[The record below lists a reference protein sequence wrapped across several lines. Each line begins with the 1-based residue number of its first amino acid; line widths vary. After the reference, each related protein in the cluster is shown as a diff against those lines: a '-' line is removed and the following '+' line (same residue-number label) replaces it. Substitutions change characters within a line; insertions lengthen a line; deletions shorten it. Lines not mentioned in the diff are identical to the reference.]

1 MFDWIQSGISLIGK
15 GGFIMVPI
23 LLCSIIAL
31 AIVIERLYFMRKTQE
46 DPEKNLSLLNN
57 YIETNRLP
65 NEFRSKQNPKDSLRK
80 MIIEGLRLKNL
91 PKWKLEEKLLEVG
104 QEEIN
109 QHNKYIRGLE
119 VIASITP
126 LLGLLGTVIGM
137 VQAFNK
143 VAEHKGIVDP
153 SLLAGGI
160 WEALLTTA
168 AGLSVAIPTM
178 VMLHFFNR
186 KTENIAF
193 KLEKCGRLIIHHFS
207 GDEEQNHFSSDWTDE
222 PIQAG
227 SLRK

>member
-1 MFDWIQSGISLIGK
+1 MFDWIQSGVSLIGK
-15 GGFIMVPI
+15 GGFIMIPI
-23 LLCSIIAL
+23 LLCSVIAL
-31 AIVIERLYFMRKTQE
+31 TIVIERLYFMRKTQE
-46 DPEKNLSLLNN
+46 DPEKNLKLLNN
-57 YIETNRLP
+57 YIETRRLP
-65 NEFRSKQNPKDSLRK
+65 NDFRSNQKPTDSMKR
-80 MIIEGLRLKNL
+80 MVIEGLRLKNL

-109 QHNKYIRGLE
+109 QHNRYMRGLE

-143 VAEHKGIVDP
+143 VAKHKGIVDP

-186 KTENIAF
+186 KNENTAF
-193 KLEKCGRLIIHHFS
+193 YLEKCGRLIIHHFS
-207 GDEEQNHFSSDWTDE
+207 GEEKQNQSSSDWIDE
-222 PIQAG
+222 PIRAG

>member
-1 MFDWIQSGISLIGK
+1 MLDLIQSTLSLIGK
-15 GGFIMVPI
+15 GGFIMIPI
-23 LLCSIIAL
+23 LICSIIAL
-31 AIVIERLYFMRKTQE
+31 AIVIERLYFIQTSQE
-46 DPEKNLSLLNN
+46 DSENTLRLFNDYIKNK
-57 YIETNRLP
+57 RLP
-65 NEFRSKQNPKDSLRK
+65 DEFRNPTPAKDSVKR
-80 MIIEGLRLKNL
+80 MIIEGLHLKNL
-91 PKWKLEEKLLEVG
+91 PRWKMEEKLSEVG

-109 QHNKYIRGLE
+109 KQNKYIRGLE

-178 VMLHFFNR
+178 VMLHYFNR
-186 KTENIAF
+186 RTENIAF
-193 KLEKCGRLIIHHFS
+193 YLEKCGRLIIHHFA
-207 GDEEQNHFSSDWTDE
+207 DEKPNMTQDWTNE
-222 PIQAG
+222 LTQT
-227 SLRK
+227 